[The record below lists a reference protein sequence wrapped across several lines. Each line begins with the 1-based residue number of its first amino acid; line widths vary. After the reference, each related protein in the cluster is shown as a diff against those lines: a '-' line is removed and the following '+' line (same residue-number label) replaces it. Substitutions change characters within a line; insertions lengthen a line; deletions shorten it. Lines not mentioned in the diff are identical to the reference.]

1 MEDQDAYVKD
11 LSRLGRDLKDV
22 IIIDNSPTSYYLQ
35 PENALAS
42 KSWYDE
48 YDDREL
54 FTFIPLLEQLS
65 TFPDVR
71 PTLTQIALEACDQI
85 GRDIVVL
92 TDLAAQIVSKQYQ
105 QLILFSHTSS
115 SDIDSIFDRGLQQRG
130 KTNLKDEGSAIGVG
144 SSIESIIQKT
154 FSSANS
160 LGRDQVLLNNWI
172 DAKNIKY
179 TTNLKNNTKN
189 REGSNSAQRYLEA
202 AKNIASL

>member
-1 MEDQDAYVKD
+1 MILDLDETLVHSSFRPHDNHAADIELPVEIDGKNCPVFILVRPGAIEFCEKMSKHYEVVIFTASLSKYADPLVKILDKNNSWCSYILFREHCSFMEEQDAYVKD

-54 FTFIPLLEQLS
+54 FNFMPLLEQMS

-71 PTLTQIALEACDQI
+71 PVLTQIALEACDQI

-92 TDLAAQIVSKQYQ
+92 IDIATKIVSK
-105 QLILFSHTSS
+105 
-115 SDIDSIFDRGLQQRG
+115 
-130 KTNLKDEGSAIGVG
+130 
-144 SSIESIIQKT
+144 
-154 FSSANS
+154 
-160 LGRDQVLLNNWI
+160 
-172 DAKNIKY
+172 
-179 TTNLKNNTKN
+179 
-189 REGSNSAQRYLEA
+189 
-202 AKNIASL
+202 